1 MDGSGTSSGE
11 GCLVSFRPF
20 VSFSE
25 HVCAFGQTKV
35 RASTLKQDQDSVA
48 IWTGSETSRPSQQF
62 SSSGEAC
69 TRRPSWVTGI
79 PDFAHR

>member
-11 GCLVSFRPF
+11 GCLVSLRPF

-25 HVCAFGQTKV
+25 HVCFRTNERLRFNSEA
-35 RASTLKQDQDSVA
+35 RSADSVA
-48 IWTGSETSRPSQQF
+48 IWTSSEASRPSQQF